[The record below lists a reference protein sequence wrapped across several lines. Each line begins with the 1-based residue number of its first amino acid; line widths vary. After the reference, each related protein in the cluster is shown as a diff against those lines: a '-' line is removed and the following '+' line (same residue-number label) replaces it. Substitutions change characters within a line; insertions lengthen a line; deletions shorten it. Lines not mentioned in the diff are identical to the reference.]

1 MKLRFS
7 IPYRTEWGEQLVVEL
22 TYLLQDG
29 NQRKDAIVMQTQ
41 DGEQWTAETTSVE
54 SRRSRIASFTYIYKV
69 VDADNRELRRE
80 WDMAPRNY
88 AFDDSKTFTFQDQWR
103 DYPLPLHLYSNAY
116 AVTAGFKR
124 NETLELP
131 QLPLFRR
138 TILFRISAPQLTK
151 HQHVAI
157 IGSHPVLG
165 SWNPARYLSMQ
176 YAGMKE
182 WMLTVNVYGLQLP
195 LEYKYVIVDDETH
208 ELVAW
213 EEGENRVVD
222 ADVAEG
228 EVLVLHGGVIR
239 YAEKAWRLA
248 GVSVPV
254 SALRSAHSYG
264 IGDFGDLYRLADWA
278 SLVGMRLIQL
288 LPVNDTTCEHRRND
302 SHPYNIM
309 SAFALHPLYIDL
321 EQLGDLKDKKQM
333 TMFRKQQRELNGQPT
348 CDYEAVERVKW
359 AYLSAFFEEQGAV
372 VLATKEYTDWCEANK
387 DWLAPYAQHYC
398 TLTPSVTESLVR
410 FSQYQLHRQ
419 LQRAAEY
426 AHEKGIAMKG
436 DLPIGMRKESV
447 DVLQHPDFFQLN
459 ELAGTPPDN
468 QSKKG
473 QNWGIPT
480 YQWPEEPQKETN
492 RKQPFSLI
500 DWFHKRLQ
508 HQEQYFDAIRID
520 HVLGY
525 FRMWQIPAQQLFGTM
540 GHFSPA
546 LPFTAGEIEYFG
558 LPFRKDLLTR
568 PFINDKVIDQ
578 FFGIHAQYVRDA
590 FLLRKP
596 YGLYELKEEVNT
608 QQKVAQLFEGKGD
621 ENSMWIRDA
630 LWRLV
635 ANVLF
640 LEDERT
646 PEMYHPRFQAFQEPV
661 FEVLGNEERN
671 AFMTLYNNYY
681 YQRHSMFW
689 GHTGYQRLSELT
701 THSRLLF
708 CAEDL
713 GMLPECVSPV
723 LDALRILSLEVQ
735 RLPKQSGVEYTHL
748 DGNPIK
754 SVATIST
761 HDMEPL
767 RLWWQDHPEQ
777 AQRFYTTMLQKQG
790 RAPEQLPA
798 HLAEEII
805 ARHLYSPSMLCV
817 LSLQDWLSMDCE
829 LRNKNVRAERINV
842 PGDPYN
848 QWSYRMHLTIEDLI
862 AASRYNEKLKTMITR
877 SKRG

>member
-88 AFDDSKTFTFQDQWR
+88 SFDDSKTFTFQDQWR

-124 NETLELP
+124 NEMIELP

-208 ELVAW
+208 ELMAW

-254 SALRSAHSYG
+254 SALRSTHSYG

-288 LPVNDTTCEHRRND
+288 LPVNDTTCEHRHND

-359 AYLSAFFEEQGAV
+359 AYLSAFFEEQGAA
-372 VLATKEYTDWCEANK
+372 VLATKEYTDWCEANE
-387 DWLAPYAQHYC
+387 DWLAPYAQHFC
-398 TLTPSVTESLVR
+398 ALTPNVTEPLVR
-410 FSQYQLHRQ
+410 FTQYQLHRQ
-419 LQRAAEY
+419 LQRAAEH
-426 AHEKGIAMKG
+426 AHEKGIALKG

-492 RKQPFSLI
+492 RKQPYSLT

-578 FFGIHAQYVRDA
+578 LFGIHAQYVRDA

-621 ENSMWIRDA
+621 ENSMWIRDG

-646 PEMYHPRFQAFQEPV
+646 PEMYHPRFHAFQEPV

-817 LSLQDWLSMDCE
+817 LSLQDWLSMDRE

-877 SKRG
+877 SKR